1 MKQKLITVLLL
12 TFLISSIPFSSS
24 AVTTYEDPDPAYDE
38 DYIVS
43 DAHFTDH
50 DSMTLEQVQAF
61 LEARGVLGSYV
72 DPLTHM
78 TAAFIIHN
86 EARNYGISPKVLLTL
101 LQKEQ
106 SLIEDDSPKQSQ
118 YDWATGY
125 TCYAGTCDDSWK
137 GFSRQVKGAA
147 RKFMSDT
154 YWGSLSTT
162 GCTFTNWCIG
172 QTKRTQDNVLI
183 TPKSLATAAL
193 YTYNPYRGNTV
204 MDGMKIGANYNFWKI
219 WNRWFSNTYPDGS
232 LVKASN
238 DNKVYLIKNGQRR
251 WITSYATLVTR
262 YNPDYIIS
270 IDPGELDS
278 YEEGPA
284 IKFPL
289 YALVKTPNGS
299 IYLIADDTKRM
310 IVSWEVFRTIGFN
323 PEEVEDI
330 SFSDLA
336 GIPSGSA
343 LTLYDAYPVGGLL
356 RSANTDNIYY
366 VESGIK
372 YPVITEKL
380 AELRF
385 PNLTITEID
394 DTELNQYDEGDYIK
408 LRDGILVKT
417 EGSSTVYVIANG
429 MKRRVP
435 SEAAFN
441 SFGYNWLNV
450 KTISQELLDIHAT
463 GEDLEV
469 KE

>member
-1 MKQKLITVLLL
+1 MKQKLIVFLGII
-12 TFLISSIPFSSS
+12 FLISSFPFASL
-24 AVTTYEDPDPAYDE
+24 AVTTYEDADPAYDE
-38 DYIVS
+38 NYIIS

-61 LEARGVLGSYV
+61 LELRGVLGSYV
-72 DPLTHM
+72 DPQTHM
-78 TAAFIIHN
+78 TAAFIIYN
-86 EARNYGISPKVLLTL
+86 EAKTYGINPKVLLTL

-106 SLIEDDSPKQSQ
+106 SLVEDDSPSQSQ

-125 TCYAGTCDDSWK
+125 SCYAGTCDDKYK

-147 RKFMSDT
+147 SRFMIR
-154 YWGSLSTT
+154 YWKDLSSK
-162 GCTFTNWCIG
+162 GCTFTNWCLGI
-172 QTKRTQDNVLI
+172 TKKTQDNVLI

-193 YTYNPYRGNTV
+193 YTYNPYRGNTIV
-204 MDGMKIGANYNFWKI
+204 DGMKIGANYNFWKI

-238 DNKVYLIKNGQRR
+238 DNKVYLIRNGQRR

-262 YNPDYIIS
+262 YNPDYIIT
-270 IDPGELDS
+270 IDPSELED
-278 YEEGPA
+278 YEEGPE

-323 PEEVEDI
+323 PEEVEEI
-330 SFSDLA
+330 SFKDLA
-336 GIPSGSA
+336 GIPSGKA
-343 LTLYDAYPVGGLL
+343 LTLYDAYPVGGLVK
-356 RSANTDNIYY
+356 SKTSEAIYY
-366 VESGIK
+366 IESGIK
-372 YPVITEKL
+372 YPVLSEKL
-380 AELRF
+380 AILRF
-385 PNLTITEID
+385 PSLSIAIID
-394 DTELNQYDEGDYIK
+394 DTELTQYEEGEYIK

-417 EGSSTVYVIANG
+417 EDSSSVYVIANG
-429 MKRRVP
+429 LRRLIP
-435 SEAAFN
+435 SEQVFN

-450 KTISQELLDIHAT
+450 KTVSAEVLNLHSL
-463 GEDLEV
+463 GKNLEI